1 MYVEPEAVEPLVVE
15 PKATAA
21 VLASTVESE
30 VAVPQES
37 QDKPEVGASVEVHR
51 WNLVSSL

>member
-1 MYVEPEAVEPLVVE
+1 MEPLVVE

-21 VLASTVESE
+21 VQASTVESE

-37 QDKPEVGASVEVHR
+37 KDKPEVGASVEVHR
-51 WNLVSSL
+51 